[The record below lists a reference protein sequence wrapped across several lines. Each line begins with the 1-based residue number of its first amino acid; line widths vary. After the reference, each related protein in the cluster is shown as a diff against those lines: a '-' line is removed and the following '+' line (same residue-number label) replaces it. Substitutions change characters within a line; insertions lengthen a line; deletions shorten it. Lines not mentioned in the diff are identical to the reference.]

1 MYSPGWFRL
10 LPAQLRRRLD
20 GRPNLIAMIEN
31 SGWLI
36 FDKFVRMLLGL
47 AVSVWVARYL
57 GPAQFGELA
66 YALAYIAL
74 FQAVATL
81 GLDGI
86 VVRDIA
92 RDKSAAGTV
101 LGTAF
106 SLRLAAGI
114 LCWLSAVGSM
124 ALINGL
130 NSRSVMLVALA
141 GGALVFQAADTVDL
155 WFQSQSQSRRTV
167 LPKLAAYLVSNG
179 IKVLLILGQAPI
191 WTFAAVIGLEALIAA
206 FGMIYSY
213 RIYPCQQHWDSV
225 SRMGGQLLKEGW
237 PFILSGMSIMVYMR
251 IDQIMIKE
259 MLGEH
264 ELGIYAAI
272 LPIATVWQFIPMTL
286 ASSLAPF
293 VARKK
298 AEGEAGYWQMLEMI
312 FQCFALLGW
321 IVCIPIILLSP
332 NLVSVLFGGRY
343 ISGAG
348 ILAIY
353 VLTNLFINMAIA
365 QGLWM
370 LNEHRS
376 RLWLYKTFLG
386 SAISVAGNLLLIPYL
401 GLTGAA
407 SVAVFSQFFAGVLT
421 NLFFAPRIFR
431 LQISSIFFIGWL
443 GKLFSRKFC
452 V

>member
-20 GRPNLIAMIEN
+20 GRLNLIAMIEN

-130 NSRSVMLVALA
+130 DSRSVMLVALA

-179 IKVLLILGQAPI
+179 IKVALILGQAPL
-191 WTFAAVIGLEALIAA
+191 WGFAVVMALEALLAA
-206 FGMIYSY
+206 LGLIISY
-213 RIYPCQQHWDSV
+213 FSYPCREHWKSV
-225 SRMGGQLLKEGW
+225 SLMAHQLLAEGW
-237 PFILSGMSIMVYMR
+237 PFMLSGVSIMIYMR
-251 IDQIMIKE
+251 IDQIMIRE
-259 MLGEH
+259 ILGER

-272 LPIATVWQFIPMTL
+272 LPLATVWQFIPMIL

-298 AEGEAGYWQMLEMI
+298 KEGDKPYWDALEMI
-312 FQCFALLGW
+312 FRKFALLSW
-321 IVCIPIILLSP
+321 IVCVPI
-332 NLVSVLFGGRY
+332 VLFGGY
-343 ISGAG
+343 FVDMVYGDLYTEG
-348 ILAIY
+348 GLVLKVY
-353 VLTNLFINMAIA
+353 VLTNIFINLGVA
-365 QGLWM
+365 QSLW
-370 LNEHRS
+370 LINERRS
-376 RLWLYKTFLG
+376 DLSLYKTILG
-386 SAISVAGNLLLIPYL
+386 AIVCIAANVILLPICGLLGVAISALLSM
-401 GLTGAA
+401 
-407 SVAVFSQFFAGVLT
+407 SVSAVFSNFIFSK
-421 NLFFAPRIFR
+421 RIFF
-431 LQISSIFFIGWL
+431 LQIKALLLVKVG
-443 GKLFSRKFC
+443 
-452 V
+452 